1 MGFWI
6 EDLKDK
12 TNELK
17 VNAWNWRPT
26 LGLLEQ
32 FQILEADELERM
44 GFTGGGGQA
53 TQDQARSI
61 ADRLEVVLKG
71 MQPKDRML
79 YDLTVTSDPDNFE
92 LHREELEKNYGA
104 TYEWLMEFAAFCR
117 TCNGFTVI

>member
-12 TNELK
+12 TNDLK

-26 LGLLEQ
+26 LELLEQ

-44 GFTGGGGQA
+44 SFTGGGGTA

-61 ADRLEVVLKG
+61 ADRLGAVLEG
-71 MQPKDRML
+71 LQPKDRIL
-79 YDLTVTSDPDNFE
+79 YDLTVTSDLDTFE
-92 LHREELEKNYGA
+92 LYREQLEKNYSA
-104 TYEWLMEFAAFCR
+104 TYEWLVEFAAFCR